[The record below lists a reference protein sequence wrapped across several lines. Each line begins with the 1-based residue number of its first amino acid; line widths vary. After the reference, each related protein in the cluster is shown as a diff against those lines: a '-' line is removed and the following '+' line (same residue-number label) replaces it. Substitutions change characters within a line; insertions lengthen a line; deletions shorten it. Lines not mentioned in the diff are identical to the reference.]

1 MAHKLRYA
9 SVKRIE
15 LAFLSGCMAAFVL
28 FFFVPQ
34 IASAQQNTE
43 QMASYYYQ
51 NQEYDKAIELYEELY
66 GRTSNKFYYEML
78 LQSYVSLERYIEAEN
93 LVQKRLKQRPKELEC
108 YVVLGVLQKRQG
120 QKRRYLRTFD
130 EALEQLGFDGRQV
143 VDLATAFD
151 KAGYSGW
158 AIKVYLFAREKS
170 KNALQYVMELAALYE
185 KSGQYEAMMQEYF
198 NLLDKMP
205 NSMSNI
211 QLSLQRALSETSN
224 PQLAQGLR
232 QALSSRVREHPDN
245 GNYIEMM
252 IWFSLQQQ
260 DFRFALTQAKAV
272 DVRFADDK
280 GEQVFRVAQIA
291 QNNGDFATATEGY
304 RYLIKK
310 GKEHHLYFDSRVKE
324 LGVRF
329 DRLDKQYALGK
340 GELSALLQEYDKALV
355 ELGKNV
361 KTILLMRNYAH
372 LLAYY
377 ADDMQAASDLLY
389 DIIEM
394 PKVPKRMLNET
405 KLELGDLLL
414 FAGEQW
420 DASLL
425 YSQVEKANKEDV
437 LGSTAKFRNAK
448 LSYYLHE
455 FRWAKMQLDVL
466 RASTSK
472 LIAND
477 AMQLSLLISD
487 NMEADSTFGMLE
499 RYAEA
504 DLLLYRNQLEAA
516 WQAYDTITMLS
527 FSHSLFDEILLQK
540 ARIRM
545 KQGRYEEAD
554 SLLVRL
560 VTLYGEDILA
570 DDAVMMLAELNDKQL
585 HNLDRARSFYEKL
598 ILEYPTSLYIN
609 SARKRYQELKS
620 NETKSSL

>member
-1 MAHKLRYA
+1 MACKLRYA
-9 SVKRIE
+9 KVKMKRF
-15 LAFLSGCMAAFVL
+15 ALSLGCMVAFALILSLPQAAM
-28 FFFVPQ
+28 
-34 IASAQQNTE
+34 AQQNTE

-51 NQEYDKAIELYEELY
+51 NQEYDKAIELYETLY
-66 GRTSNKFYYEML
+66 KSTSNKFYYQML
-78 LQSYVSLERYIEAEN
+78 LQSYVALQCYKEAES
-93 LVQKRLKQRPKELEC
+93 LVQKRLKQKPKELEL
-108 YVVLGVLQKRQG
+108 YVDLGLLQQKQG
-120 QKRRYLRTFD
+120 QRRKYPRTFD
-130 EALEQLGFDGRQV
+130 EAIEKLGFDGRQTA
-143 VDLATAFD
+143 DLAAAFD
-151 KAGYSGW
+151 KAGYGDW
-158 AIKVYLFAREKS
+158 AVKVYLSAREKA
-170 KNALQYVMELAALYE
+170 KNPLQYVMELATLYE
-185 KSGQYEAMMQEYF
+185 KMGQYEAMMQEYF

-224 PQLAQGLR
+224 PQLAEGLR
-232 QALSSRVREHPDN
+232 QALASRVREHPDN

-272 DVRFADDK
+272 DARFPEDK
-280 GEQVFRVAQIA
+280 GRQVYRVAQIA
-291 QNNGDFATATEGY
+291 QNNGDYAVAEEGS

-329 DRLDKQYALGK
+329 ERLDKQYALGK
-340 GELSALLQEYDKALV
+340 NELSSLLQEYETALA

-361 KTILLMRNYAH
+361 QTIPLMRNYAY

-377 ADDMQAASDLLY
+377 AGDMQAASNLLY
-389 DIIEM
+389 DVIEM
-394 PKVPKRMLNET
+394 PKVPKGTLSET

-425 YSQVEKANKEDV
+425 YSQVEKANKEDL
-437 LGSTAKFRNAK
+437 LGAMAKFRNAK

-455 FRWAKMQLDVL
+455 FQWAKMQLDVL

-487 NMEADSTFGMLE
+487 NMEEDSTFSMLE
-499 RYAEA
+499 RYAAA
-504 DLLLYRNQLEAA
+504 DLLLYRNQLEEA
-516 WQAYDTITMLS
+516 WRAYDTITMLS
-527 FSHSLFDEILLQK
+527 LSHSLFDEVLLQK

-554 SLLVRL
+554 SLLMRL

-585 HNLDRARSFYEKL
+585 HHIDRARSFYEKL
-598 ILEYPTSLYIN
+598 ILEYPTSLYID

-620 NETKSSL
+620 MENPSTK